1 MIEMKFESKL
11 KAKIVCILKTFESWM
26 NAEYSEGNH
35 SLSISN
41 SVSVAVH
48 CCAPTRWITIG
59 LQHRLETQFRHN
71 SYTIHTHSSNK
82 THLLMSSSTFQN
94 IFIK

>member
-26 NAEYSEGNH
+26 NAEYSGGGNH
-35 SLSISN
+35 SLSISI

-48 CCAPTRWITIG
+48 CCAPTLLLTIR
-59 LQHRLETQFRHN
+59 LQLWLETQLTLSHAIKLLKSMDFVTKAQN
-71 SYTIHTHSSNK
+71 CNK
-82 THLLMSSSTFQN
+82 EML
-94 IFIK
+94 K

>member
-26 NAEYSEGNH
+26 NVEYSEGNH
-35 SLSISN
+35 SLSISI

-48 CCAPTRWITIG
+48 CCAPTLLLTIR
-59 LQHRLETQFRHN
+59 LQLWLETQF
-71 SYTIHTHSSNK
+71 
-82 THLLMSSSTFQN
+82 THLLMNRSNSQK